1 MTTTVSIHVTGN
13 KAVEINTSDSNPP
26 LVIHPGQVVQRH
38 IHGDVALS
46 VQEVGDLL
54 KPGKLEYVET
64 APAAIPAIS

>member
-1 MTTTVSIHVTGN
+1 MTTTVTISVSGN
-13 KAVEINTSDSNPP
+13 KAVELNTSDSNPP
-26 LVIHPGQVVQRH
+26 STIYPGQVVQRN

-46 VQEVGDLL
+46 VQEVGDFL